1 MQTASDKEEILLR
14 RPWTDDEHDMTYFR
28 LKDFENFLKRQR
40 FFEFKTHKIAQRLR
54 DINGEST
61 VLRIKGRVVRVW
73 AIPAYEAP
81 ITDIGTPE
89 FGHREED
96 IPF

>member
-1 MQTASDKEEILLR
+1 M
-14 RPWTDDEHDMTYFR
+14 
-28 LKDFENFLKRQR
+28 KDFENFLKRQR

-73 AIPAYEAP
+73 AIPAYDVA
-81 ITDIGTPE
+81 ITDIGPAN
-89 FGHREED
+89 FGHNEED